1 MKRSRTGHSSI
12 TALCVML
19 ACSIIGSCAPV
30 ATQLVVVLRTDVPL
44 NWLRELESSVTREGQ
59 VATIAAHRVVFPGP
73 VWPLSYGV
81 IAARFDDPRPLLIT
95 TSLRFVGP
103 SGMDVIEKT
112 ARVQLRPMR
121 ILQLDLSLDS
131 ACTQRSGSPP
141 RCGPGQTCESNTCVS
156 IDRTD
161 LPELNP

>member
-1 MKRSRTGHSSI
+1 MKRTRNHRSWFN
-12 TALCVML
+12 ALCVVI

-30 ATQLVVVLRTDVPL
+30 ATQLVVVLRTDLPL
-44 NWLRELESSVTREGQ
+44 NWLRELNSSVTREGQ

-95 TSLRFVGP
+95 TSLRFVDSIGA
-103 SGMDVIEKT
+103 GVIEKT
-112 ARVQLRPMR
+112 ARVTLRPMR
-121 ILQLDLSLDS
+121 ILRLDLTLDR
-131 ACTQRSGSPP
+131 ACAQRTEAP
-141 RCGPGQTCESNTCVS
+141 RCDPGQTCESNLCVS